1 MLRLTGAAAA
11 AVVSEDINL
20 ANVNKA
26 KDRKSLRCQN
36 FELDYRSDFTS
47 GTIHFF
53 EIGWLEIG
61 IVVAAAAKAPKQI
74 CSEMDHKNDDS
85 DYEHAYQ
92 RSTTFTP
99 EKVRQSKSHRPA
111 LFFSSSSTYC
121 RALLRLTALL
131 LPYLLLL
138 DIALYLHISTTYL
151 LISPPLPPEQH
162 QKLQKRESTVLI
174 PPEFTTFLFVASKV
188 ANWTLLASTVG
199 LLALLAWKLFK
210 RRRRRRGA
218 AQKMRKDDFRL
229 ISVLVLEA
237 ELMKMQ
243 KREDNNNNSNNNTV
257 NLETAANV
265 EAESTTEEVTT
276 L

>member
-1 MLRLTGAAAA
+1 MVAF
-11 AVVSEDINL
+11 VVSEDINL

-26 KDRKSLRCQN
+26 KDKKSVKCQN
-36 FELDYRSDFTS
+36 IELDYRSDFTS

-74 CSEMDHKNDDS
+74 CSEMDHKNDD
-85 DYEHAYQ
+85 DYDYAYQ
-92 RSTTFTP
+92 KSTTFTP
-99 EKVRQSKSHRPA
+99 EKVRQSKSHRPT
-111 LFFSSSSTYC
+111 LFSSSSTYC

-151 LISPPLPPEQH
+151 LISPPPPPEQH

-174 PPEFTTFLFVASKV
+174 PPKFTTFLFDASKV

-199 LLALLAWKLFK
+199 LLVLLAWKLFK
-210 RRRRRRGA
+210 RRRRRGA

-243 KREDNNNNSNNNTV
+243 KREDNNNSNNTDS
-257 NLETAANV
+257 LETAANV
-265 EAESTTEEVTT
+265 EAESTTKEVTT